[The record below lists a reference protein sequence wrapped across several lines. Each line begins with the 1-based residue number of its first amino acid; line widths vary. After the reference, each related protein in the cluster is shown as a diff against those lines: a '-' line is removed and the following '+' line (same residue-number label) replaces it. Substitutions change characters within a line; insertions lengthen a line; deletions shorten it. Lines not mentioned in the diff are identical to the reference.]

1 MLYDHPYRN
10 TIDVMS
16 IGHFQLVGQTLAEI
30 VFTFQKLRELIIFKK
45 LNEFQY

>member
-1 MLYDHPYRN
+1 MLNHHPYRN

-16 IGHFQLVGQTLAEI
+16 IRNFQLVRQTLAEI

-45 LNEFQY
+45 